1 MAESFERETKE
12 GYTGPVNSEGKAVY
26 GKRNPE
32 SVIEARQRRLY
43 RQQQSGLSVRA
54 LVYDHA
60 DRESIAVNTAWKDW
74 KAVNKWN
81 AEDFATDR
89 VDLVARLNSMRFR
102 AINMALKKGQLQSA
116 AQMMDSLG
124 KAVGEGTEFA
134 TAEEV
139 KLNISIEPAA
149 EKED

>member
-12 GYTGPVNSEGKAVY
+12 GCTGPVNSEGKAVY

-43 RQQQSGLSVRA
+43 RQQQSGLSARA
-54 LVYDHA
+54 LVFDHA

-89 VDLVARLNSMRFR
+89 VDLVARLNAMRFR

-124 KAVGEGTEFA
+124 KSVGEGTEFTA
-134 TAEEV
+134 AEEV
-139 KLNISIEPAA
+139 KLNISIEPPAD
-149 EKED
+149 K

>member
-1 MAESFERETKE
+1 MAESFERETAE

-43 RQQQSGLSVRA
+43 RQQQSGLSARA

-89 VDLVARLNSMRFR
+89 ADLVARLNAMRFR

-124 KAVGEGTEFA
+124 KAVGEGSEF
-134 TAEEV
+134 TAQEDV
-139 KLNISIEPAA
+139 KLNISIEKQG
-149 EKED
+149 ET

>member
-1 MAESFERETKE
+1 MAESFERETSKN
-12 GYTGPVNSEGKAVY
+12 YTGPVNSEGKSVY

-43 RQQQSGLSVRA
+43 RQQQSGLSARA

-60 DRESIAVNTAWKDW
+60 ERESIAVPTAWKDW

-81 AEDFATDR
+81 AEDFAKDR
-89 VDLVARLNSMRFR
+89 QDLVARLNAMRFR

-124 KAVGEGTEFA
+124 KAVGEGTEFT

-139 KLNISIEPAA
+139 KLNISIEPQP
-149 EKED
+149 EK